1 VTLPASLDGLS
12 ELALDLRWSW
22 NRAAAK
28 LWRRLNYV
36 LWEATGNAWLVLQ
49 SVDRR
54 TLDVLAEDVEFN
66 ELLQQCLVERAA
78 ALSPPSWYEK
88 AHPGNA
94 VRTIAYF
101 SMEFGLSEALPIYA
115 GGLGVLAGDH
125 LKSSSDLGIP
135 LVGIGLLYQRGY
147 FRQTLDAQG
156 RQLELYPSTNP
167 AEIPIT
173 PVYGRDG
180 SRLRI
185 PIEMPGRTVYL
196 RAWRAIVGRVSLL
209 LLDTNVPENI
219 PADHGITAELYG
231 GGPEIRLEQEIVLG
245 IGGWR
250 LLRALDIPVDV
261 CHLNEGH
268 AALVVLERARDLM
281 SAERIPFDTA
291 LTATRGGNV
300 FTTHTAVQ
308 AGLDRFVP
316 SLLAQYLGS
325 YADELGIGLEGLLK
339 LGRAGSAAD
348 EPFTMPYLAIRG
360 SGAVNGVSMRHG
372 EVSRKIFQSLF
383 PRWPEAEVP
392 IGYVTNGVH
401 TPSWDSDD
409 ADRVWTQA
417 AGRERWRNGVEPVD
431 PRLGG
436 IDDAQLWAMRTAGRA
451 KLVEFV
457 RRKLAQQLR
466 GMAAP
471 PESIHAA
478 RIALDPDVLTI
489 GFARRFAPYKRATLL
504 LSDTARL
511 IRILTDHKRPV
522 QLIVAGKAH
531 PHDGDGKALIKA
543 WVDFARRPEV
553 RGRVVFLA
561 DYDISLAK
569 ELVQG
574 VDLWLNNPRPPWE
587 ASGTSGMKVLVNG
600 GLNLSQLDGWWVE
613 GYSPETGWAIGDPT
627 GADTGDWADTQA
639 YYSLLENQIVPE
651 FYERDARGT
660 PAAWV
665 AKMRQSMATLTP
677 RYSANRMVR
686 EYVDGYYLPAAAAF
700 RARTD
705 QHCRLAK
712 ELTAWN
718 RSLDTLWP
726 QVSFGHER
734 VTPGENGTF
743 TFEIPVHVGMLDAS
757 DVRVELYADG
767 PEYDH
772 PERHALQPTGR
783 TLGDGFLD
791 YEGTIETKHA
801 STDFTV
807 RAVPDHPAAKVPA
820 EAQVIRWQH

>member
-1 VTLPASLDGLS
+1 VTLPASLEGLS

-22 NRAAAK
+22 NRNAAK

-66 ELLQQCLVERAA
+66 ELLQQCLVDRAA
-78 ALSPPSWYEK
+78 ALSTPSWYDQ
-88 AHPGNA
+88 AHAASGI
-94 VRTIAYF
+94 RTIAYF
-101 SMEFGLSEALPIYA
+101 SMEFGLTEALPIYA

-125 LKSSSDLGIP
+125 LKSSSDLGVP
-135 LVGIGLLYQRGY
+135 LVGVGLLYQRGY

-173 PVYGRDG
+173 QVYGRDG

-185 PIEMPGRTVYL
+185 AIEMPGRTVYL
-196 RAWRAIVGRVSLL
+196 RAWRANVGRVSLL
-209 LLDTNVPENI
+209 LLDTNVPENT

-231 GGPEIRLEQEIVLG
+231 GGPEVRLEQEIVLG

-268 AALVVLERARDLM
+268 AGLVVLERARDLM
-281 SAERIPFDTA
+281 TAERIPFEAA

-316 SLLAQYLGS
+316 SLVAQYLGS
-325 YADELGIGLEGLLK
+325 YAEELGIGLNGLLA
-339 LGRAGSAAD
+339 LGRTGSAPD

-372 EVSRKIFQSLF
+372 EVSRAIFQGLF
-383 PRWPEAEVP
+383 PRWPQAEVP

-401 TPSWDSDD
+401 TPSWDSDE

-417 AGRERWRNGVEPVD
+417 AGGERWRDGVD
-431 PRLGG
+431 PSEAQFAG

-466 GMAAP
+466 GMAAS

-531 PHDGDGKALIKA
+531 PLDGDGKALIKA

-613 GYSPETGWAIGDPT
+613 GYSPEAGWAIGDPT
-627 GADTGDWADTQA
+627 GRDTGDWADTQA
-639 YYSLLENQIVPE
+639 YYSCLENEIVSE
-651 FYERDARGT
+651 FYDRDARGI
-660 PAAWV
+660 PLAWV
-665 AKMRQSMATLTP
+665 AKMRRSMATLTP

-686 EYVDGYYLPAAAAF
+686 QYVNEFYLPAAAAF
-700 RARTD
+700 KARTD

-718 RSLDTLWP
+718 HSLDTLWP

-734 VTPGENGTF
+734 VTLGEEGAF

-757 DVRVELYADG
+757 DIRVELYADG
-767 PEYDH
+767 PDYDR
-772 PERHALQPTGR
+772 PERCVLQPTGR
-783 TLGDGFLD
+783 PLGDGFLE
-791 YEGTIETKHA
+791 YAATIETKRPLA
-801 STDFTV
+801 DFTV
-807 RAVPDHPAAKVPA
+807 RAIPEHPQAVVPL
-820 EAQVIRWQH
+820 EARVIRWQH

>member
-1 VTLPASLDGLS
+1 VTLPASLEGLS

-22 NRAAAK
+22 SREAEK
-28 LWRRLNYV
+28 LWRRLNNV

-66 ELLQQCLVERAA
+66 EALQQCLVERAN
-78 ALSPPSWYEK
+78 ALTLPGWFET
-88 AHPGNA
+88 AHPKSGI
-94 VRTIAYF
+94 RTIAYF

-125 LKSSSDLGIP
+125 LKSSSDLGVP
-135 LVGIGLLYQRGY
+135 LVGVGLLYQRGY

-167 AEIPIT
+167 GEMPIT

-180 SRLRI
+180 TRLRI
-185 PIEMPGRTVYL
+185 PVEMPGRTVYL
-196 RAWRAIVGRVSLL
+196 RAWRANVGRVSLL
-209 LLDTNVPENI
+209 LLDTNVPENT

-231 GGPEIRLEQEIVLG
+231 GGPEVRLEQEIVLG

-250 LLRALDIPVDV
+250 LLRTLDVPVDA

-268 AALVVLERARDLM
+268 AGLVVLERARELM
-281 SAERIPFDTA
+281 NAERIPFEVA
-291 LTATRGGNV
+291 LMATRGGNV

-308 AGLDRFVP
+308 AGLDRVAP
-316 SLLAQYLGS
+316 SLVAQYLGS
-325 YADELGIGLEGLLK
+325 YADELGIGLGGLLA
-339 LGRAGSAAD
+339 LGRTGTSPD

-360 SGAVNGVSMRHG
+360 SAAVNGVSLRHG
-372 EVSRKIFQSLF
+372 EVSRAIFQPLF
-383 PRWPEAEVP
+383 PQWPQTEIP
-392 IGYVTNGVH
+392 IGHVTNGVH
-401 TPSWDSDD
+401 TPSWDSDE
-409 ADRVWTQA
+409 ADRIWTKA
-417 AGRERWRNGVEPVD
+417 CGRDRWRDGVEA
-431 PRLGG
+431 
-436 IDDAQLWAMRTAGRA
+436 IEAQFAEAGAATLWAMRTAGRA

-457 RRKLAQQLR
+457 RRRLAQQLR
-466 GMAAP
+466 GMGAA

-504 LSDTARL
+504 LSDPARL

-531 PHDGDGKALIKA
+531 PHDSDGKALIKA
-543 WVDFARRPEV
+543 WVDFAQRPEV
-553 RGRVVFLA
+553 RGRVVFLS

-613 GYSPETGWAIGDPT
+613 AYSPEVGWAIGDPT
-627 GADTGDWADTQA
+627 GKDTGDFADAQA
-639 YYSLLENQIVPE
+639 FYWCLENDIVPE
-651 FYERDARGT
+651 FYERDAESVPR
-660 PAAWV
+660 AWV
-665 AKMRQSMATLTP
+665 EKMRRSMASLTP

-686 EYVDGYYLPAAAAF
+686 EYVERYYLPAAQSF
-700 RARTD
+700 RARVD
-705 QHCRLAK
+705 GHCRLAK
-712 ELTAWN
+712 ELTAWSS
-718 RSLDTLWP
+718 SLEAFWSEI
-726 QVSFGHER
+726 SFGRSRIDAE
-734 VTPGENGTF
+734 GNGSYQ
-743 TFEIPVHVGMLDAS
+743 FEVPVRLGVLDAR
-757 DVRVELYADG
+757 DIRVELYADIPG
-767 PEYDH
+767 GAQ
-772 PERHALQPTGR
+772 PERHALEPTGR
-783 TLGDGFLD
+783 NADGFVFYAGSLQTQRPLSD
-791 YEGTIETKHA
+791 Y
-801 STDFTV
+801 TV
-807 RAVPDHPAAKVPA
+807 RVVPDHPQALIPI
-820 EAQVIRWQH
+820 EAHCIRWQR